1 MHGPQTRHQ
10 GHPGLQR
17 PPWPGK
23 RWLARWVGDDGQ
35 ERARSFGRKS
45 QAQAHIVEITT
56 LLTTGSY
63 ADPHRGAITFDT
75 VDHRLAGVQGESQAQ
90 DQSGLRKRSGD
101 GGATDV
107 GRGQVEGPRPHRDS
121 TVGVLVGRA
130 PRRAHAQIHRHAQ
143 DRTVGGAGDPGHQVV
158 HQVLRYAVMSKLIA
172 AIPPSISS
180 SPVRTPSATRRSRPN
195 RWRRWRTLPPTA
207 TRSCASWSTRLPTPA
222 YLLLCHMGIG
232 CPMAPDPTGQ
242 FRSIPGHWRPITTTG
257 FSCRTRRAP
266 PGNFRTTMP
275 VSGSVDPPERSTRR
289 PRPDPNQRSCGPLRP
304 KTGCMLCGAVPATT
318 LWSAN
323 GRSPLTA
330 DFGAV
335 PAIAG
340 RRTALT
346 SWWATVRLSGVE
358 VIAGQTR
365 SCGQAGSTGPQAVV
379 EPLVLKQTPT
389 QGLNTLYSSRA
400 TRAEMDPPGAAFA
413 AVADRPAGRLRHTTG
428 SPTESVAAL
437 AEQCDLPP
445 EQRANLLPCRAKSV
459 ISGPLSTGTG
469 ATHAAE
475 RGQRVS
481 GGQDSNL

>member
-1 MHGPQTRHQ
+1 MLRAWGEVKLRDLDHAEIQQ
-10 GHPGLQR
+10 
-17 PPWPGK
+17 WVS
-23 RWLARWVGDDGQ
+23 WLAAHP
-35 ERARSFGRKS
+35 EARTRKS
-45 QAQAHIVEITT
+45 TDTHRTGLSAARVIQA
-56 LLTTGSY
+56 Y
-63 ADPHRGAITFDT
+63 
-75 VDHRLAGVQGESQAQ
+75 
-90 DQSGLRKRSGD
+90 
-101 GGATDV
+101 
-107 GRGQVEGPRPHRDS
+107 
-121 TVGVLVGRA
+121 
-130 PRRAHAQIHRHAQ
+130 
-143 DRTVGGAGDPGHQVV
+143 QVV
-158 HQVLRYAVMSKLIA
+158 HQVLRYAVRSKLIA

-180 SPVRTPSATRRSRPN
+180 SPVRTPSATLRSRPN

-275 VSGSVDPPERSTRR
+275 VSGSVDPSERSTRR

-340 RRTALT
+340 HRTALT

-365 SCGQAGSTGPQAVV
+365 SCGQAGSTGPA
-379 EPLVLKQTPT
+379 
-389 QGLNTLYSSRA
+389 SR
-400 TRAEMDPPGAAFA
+400 G
-413 AVADRPAGRLRHTTG
+413 
-428 SPTESVAAL
+428 
-437 AEQCDLPP
+437 
-445 EQRANLLPCRAKSV
+445 
-459 ISGPLSTGTG
+459 
-469 ATHAAE
+469 
-475 RGQRVS
+475 
-481 GGQDSNL
+481 